1 MKEKTK
7 FEAWSLKE
15 FGARLKVARI
25 RCGLTQ
31 LALAELIDVP
41 QSKIAIY
48 ESGMSKIRDDTIA
61 KIADKLNVD
70 AKWLKYGDQNIY
82 NVTHDE
88 DGIQLTVSHVTKND
102 GTTGPVISD
111 IIGTL
116 EDLDN
121 DHLRVAHAATEALY
135 YDQYDERFRDFVEG
149 RNEANRKAVR
159 IAKMERPKKSD
170 ELSIARTMAGIHES
184 DPEIYEKIK
193 NGKATE
199 FEKAEAAAMVY
210 LKEFQPE
217 LYIEYTKD
225 RSEENLKRLL
235 TEILDRLPKTEEKE

>member
-82 NVTHDE
+82 NVTHN
-88 DGIQLTVSHVTKND
+88 KN
-102 GTTGPVISD
+102 
-111 IIGTL
+111 
-116 EDLDN
+116 
-121 DHLRVAHAATEALY
+121 
-135 YDQYDERFRDFVEG
+135 
-149 RNEANRKAVR
+149 
-159 IAKMERPKKSD
+159 
-170 ELSIARTMAGIHES
+170 
-184 DPEIYEKIK
+184 
-193 NGKATE
+193 
-199 FEKAEAAAMVY
+199 
-210 LKEFQPE
+210 
-217 LYIEYTKD
+217 
-225 RSEENLKRLL
+225 KR
-235 TEILDRLPKTEEKE
+235 EEK

>member
-31 LALAELIDVP
+31 LALAELLDVP

-61 KIADKLNVD
+61 KIAEKLNVD
-70 AKWLKYGDQNIY
+70 AKWLKYGDQSIY

-88 DGIQLTVSHVTKND
+88 DGIQLTVSHIAKSED
-102 GTTGPVISD
+102 STGPVIRD
-111 IIGTL
+111 IVGTL
-116 EDLDN
+116 EELDN
-121 DHLRVAHAATEALY
+121 DHLRAAHTATIALY
-135 YDQYDERFRDFVEG
+135 YDQYDKKFREFVEG

-159 IAKMERPKKSD
+159 IAKLEKPKKSD

-193 NGKATE
+193 SGKATE